1 MVERPESRS
10 SLALGMEWASRVTT
24 IGLEFA
30 LPVALGYGVDA
41 WLHTTPAGTIIGA
54 VLGFAAGMS
63 HTLRM
68 ARQLAGESGPRKSRS
83 PDEQGPQGPPRT
95 PS

>member
-24 IGLEFA
+24 IGLMFA
-30 LPVALGYGVDA
+30 LPAVVGYGVDS
-41 WLHTTPAGTIIGA
+41 WLHTIPVATITGA

-63 HTLRM
+63 NAVRM
-68 ARQLAGESGPRKSRS
+68 ARQFAGGSGDRESRPPRG
-83 PDEQGPQGPPRT
+83 QGPQGPPA
-95 PS
+95 PPN